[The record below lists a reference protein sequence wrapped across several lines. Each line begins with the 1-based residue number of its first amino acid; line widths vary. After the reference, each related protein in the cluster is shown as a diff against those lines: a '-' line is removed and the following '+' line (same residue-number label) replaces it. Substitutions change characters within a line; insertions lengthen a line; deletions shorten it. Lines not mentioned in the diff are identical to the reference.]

1 MYKLENKNTRIQI
14 ERKAQYKRTDTYIYE
29 SKKWNVYNDVE
40 DNDFK
45 PIVDKVV
52 ELNKSCFITGPAGT
66 GKSQLIRQIK
76 QELQNKGKTFA
87 CLAPTNL
94 AAINIKGT
102 TVHKFVSKLKQL
114 DSLYN
119 LDVNYLF
126 IDEIS
131 MLLN

>member
-1 MYKLENKNTRIQI
+1 MKEKHNIKELIHI
-14 ERKAQYKRTDTYIYE
+14 YIYE
-29 SKKWNVYNDVE
+29 SKKWTAYNDVE

-52 ELNKSCFITGPAGT
+52 ELNESCFITGPAGT

-102 TVHKFVSKLKQL
+102 TVHKFVSKLKK
-114 DSLYN
+114 N
-119 LDVNYLF
+119 GF
-126 IDEIS
+126 II
-131 MLLN
+131 